1 MRNAYRPLLGLR
13 NVIGLVVVAPLLPLL
28 AGGCSAESAAFVGD
42 REVSAQ
48 TSSLNGTSVC
58 GDGKSAQF
66 VLGLR
71 AFDVNERQISWAPG
85 HVLELPESWT
95 KLELVQSGKFVIVR
109 VDGKDFHKID
119 PAA

>member
-1 MRNAYRPLLGLR
+1 MRNAYRPSLGVLAA
-13 NVIGLVVVAPLLPLL
+13 LVVAPLLPLL
-28 AGGCSAESAAFVGD
+28 AGGCSAESAAYVGD

-66 VLGLR
+66 VVGLR

-85 HVLELPESWT
+85 HVIELPENWK
-95 KLELVQSGKFVIVR
+95 KLELVQSGHFVIVR
-109 VDGKDFHKID
+109 VDGNTLSKID
-119 PAA
+119 LSA